1 MPGAFGV
8 VDHGQG
14 PAARAPVVVRDVSGK
29 GVHPETRD
37 DRAAWRAAWRAKLA
51 EVLATPASS
60 YADSARRLSALVR
73 TGLLRFEDLV
83 EKPVR
88 DLSAE
93 KPVRCA
99 ACCLAG

>member
-1 MPGAFGV
+1 MCTMGTPQGA
-8 VDHGQG
+8 
-14 PAARAPVVVRDVSGK
+14 S
-29 GVHPETRD
+29 
-37 DRAAWRAAWRAKLA
+37 
-51 EVLATPASS
+51 PASTMTHS
-60 YADSARRLSALVR
+60 VFFGPDSSNSVPLKVQRGANLYDFIADAIKCLREQIRVGLSNLSERR
-73 TGLLRFEDLV
+73 FKDLV